1 MLLLFQILSIDDAL
15 GVNEV
20 AVCTEITVVDAVTVV
35 IFVDAVF
42 ATVVVITEVAVNNE
56 VSNGDAAVTVVEADV
71 ASFHRALV
79 TTQKQFFE
87 PERLPGLFTL

>member
-1 MLLLFQILSIDDAL
+1 MKLLFALKLLSLMLSLLSFLLLLL
-15 GVNEV
+15 LLLLRLLRNNEV
-20 AVCTEITVVDAVTVV
+20 A
-35 IFVDAVF
+35 
-42 ATVVVITEVAVNNE
+42 
-56 VSNGDAAVTVVEADV
+56 NGDAAVTVVEADV